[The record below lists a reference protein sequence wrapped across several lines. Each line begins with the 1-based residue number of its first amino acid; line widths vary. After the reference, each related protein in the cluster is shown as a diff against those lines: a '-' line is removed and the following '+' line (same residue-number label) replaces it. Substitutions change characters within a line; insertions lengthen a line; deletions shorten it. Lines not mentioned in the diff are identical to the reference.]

1 MNINRC
7 KLYNEL
13 INELYDSII
22 DYDESGVLFTM
33 GDIFGTEFVNEGTCG
48 ELFKKYSIKL
58 SYERWYVL
66 TISLPR
72 FMETSMKEIFPYN
85 LDDILENLM
94 TKYPKYKARA
104 EENEARLKDITTK
117 GHRIIRSDM
126 VIRRS

>member
-1 MNINRC
+1 MVLNRR

-22 DYDESGVLFTM
+22 DYDETGALFSM
-33 GDIFGTEFVNEGTCG
+33 GDIFATEFMNEGTYG
-48 ELFKKYSIKL
+48 ELFKKYSIKM

-72 FMETSMKEIFPYN
+72 FMDTNMKKILPYH

-104 EENEARLKDITTK
+104 TDNEARLKDLKAK
-117 GHRIIRSDM
+117 GHTIMRSDM

>member
-7 KLYNEL
+7 KIYNEL

-33 GDIFGTEFVNEGTCG
+33 GDIFALEFTNEGTYG
-48 ELFKKYSIKL
+48 ELFKKHSIQL

-66 TISLPR
+66 TKSLPL
-72 FMETSMKEIFPYN
+72 FMGTSMKEIFPYN
-85 LDDILENLM
+85 LNDILKNLM
-94 TKYPKYKARA
+94 TKYPRYKTRA
-104 EENEARLKDITTK
+104 TNNEIRLKYITTK
-117 GHRIIRSDM
+117 GHTIMRSDM

>member
-22 DYDESGVLFTM
+22 DYDESGVLFIM

-48 ELFKKYSIKL
+48 ELFKKYSIQL

-66 TISLPR
+66 TKSLPL
-72 FMETSMKEIFPYN
+72 FMRTKMKEIFPYSLN
-85 LDDILENLM
+85 DILKNLM

-104 EENEARLKDITTK
+104 TENEARLKNIKAKSHT
-117 GHRIIRSDM
+117 IMRSDM

>member
-33 GDIFGTEFVNEGTCG
+33 GDIFATEFTNEGTYG
-48 ELFKKYSIKL
+48 ELFKKYSIQL

-66 TISLPR
+66 TKSLPL
-72 FMETSMKEIFPYN
+72 FMRTNMKEIFPYN
-85 LDDILENLM
+85 LNDILENLM
-94 TKYPKYKARA
+94 TKYPRHKTRA
-104 EENEARLKDITTK
+104 ANNKIRLKHITTK
-117 GHRIIRSDM
+117 GHTILRSDM